1 MLRLIV
7 TNLNYSSWSMR
18 SWLALK
24 HAGLDFRTLDI
35 RMFTAPDWRDKLL
48 QFSGAAKVPVLVDGS
63 LTIHESLAI
72 CEYVA
77 EKAPSAGLWPS
88 DPALRARARA
98 LSCEMHAGFSA
109 LRNAMPTNL
118 RGRANRTPTSPEIDA
133 DVARIEDIFEASM
146 STSSGDFLL
155 GDFGVVD
162 CMFFPVLSRFR
173 TYGVQVKP
181 ATARYSEALF
191 ALPIV
196 QELERLAAETETVS
210 RYDERLAAD

>member
-18 SWLALK
+18 PWLALT
-24 HAGLDFRTLDI
+24 HAGAEFRTMDV
-35 RMFTAPDWRDKLL
+35 RMFLAEDWREKIL
-48 QFSGAAKVPVLVDGS
+48 QFSGAGKVPVLVDGN

-72 CEYVA
+72 CEYAA
-77 EKAPSAGLWPS
+77 EKYPAAGLWPS

-109 LRNAMPTNL
+109 LRSAMPTNL
-118 RGRANRTPTSPEIDA
+118 RGRAAVAPTSPEVEA
-133 DVARIEDIFEASM
+133 DIRRIEDIFEASL

-155 GDFGVVD
+155 GEFGIVD
-162 CMFFPVLSRFR
+162 CMYFPVVTRFR
-173 TYGVQVKP
+173 TYGVKLRP

-196 QELERLAAETETVS
+196 QKLEAIARETEGVP
-210 RYDERLAAD
+210 RYDALLAAD